1 MILLFERLK
10 YRQALKEYKSIVLGI
25 DKMSYAL
32 LNDLSSPEQFNANE
46 ENVELMILSG
56 ILDLNN
62 LLIRYEEN
70 ALALLSTTVSFSSYH
85 NNVKIFSELLRMK
98 VEVQRDT
105 LQINTMTPVKLAAL
119 TGIDPDSEDAQNT
132 AESAK
137 QRMLLKRQ
145 QTLNKITIKHA
156 ELLRNISSIRSAIR
170 AESIDIITDVD
181 IIKKRHV
188 PRKERKQM
196 KIEIRHINNEE
207 EKNKKV

>member
-25 DKMSYAL
+25 DKMSFAL

-56 ILDLNN
+56 ILDLND

-70 ALALLSTTVSFSSYH
+70 VLALLSTTVSFSSFH

-105 LQINTMTPVKLAAL
+105 LQINTISSAKLQAL
-119 TGIDPDSEDAQNT
+119 MGPMEDDEVDEKVET
-132 AESAK
+132 TK
-137 QRMLLKRQ
+137 QRMMLKRQ
-145 QTLNKITIKHA
+145 QTLTKIAMKHA
-156 ELLRNISSIRSAIR
+156 ELLRNVSSIRSAIR

-207 EKNKKV
+207 EKNKKE

>member
-25 DKMSYAL
+25 DKMSFAL

-46 ENVELMILSG
+46 ENVELMILSS
-56 ILDLNN
+56 ILDLND

-105 LQINTMTPVKLAAL
+105 IRIHTMSPAKLGAL
-119 TGIDPDSEDAQNT
+119 TGMDPDREDVQNA
-132 AESAK
+132 AESTK
-137 QRMLLKRQ
+137 QKMMVNRQ
-145 QTLNKITIKHA
+145 KTLTNISIKHA

-170 AESIDIITDVD
+170 AESIDIVTDVD

-196 KIEIRHINNEE
+196 KIEIHQINKD
-207 EKNKKV
+207 EKNKKE

>member
-1 MILLFERLK
+1 VILLFERLK
-10 YRQALKEYKSIVLGI
+10 YRQALKEYKSIVSGI
-25 DKMSYAL
+25 DKLSFAL

-56 ILDLNN
+56 ILDLND

-70 ALALLSTTVSFSSYH
+70 ALSLLSTTVSFSSYH
-85 NNVKIFSELLRMK
+85 NNVKISSELLRMK

-105 LQINTMTPVKLAAL
+105 LQINTLSTATKLGAL
-119 TGIDPDSEDAQNT
+119 NPDDEDAQNA
-132 AESAK
+132 AEK
-137 QRMLLKRQ
+137 TTQRMMFKRQ
-145 QTLNKITIKHA
+145 KTLTNIAMKHA
-156 ELLRNISSIRSAIR
+156 ELLRNVSSIRSAIR
-170 AESIDIITDVD
+170 AESIDIVTDVD

-207 EKNKKV
+207 EKNKKE

>member
-10 YRQALKEYKSIVLGI
+10 YRQALKEYKSIVSGI
-25 DKMSYAL
+25 DKLSFAL

-56 ILDLNN
+56 ILDLND

-70 ALALLSTTVSFSSYH
+70 ALSLLSTTVSFSSYH

-105 LQINTMTPVKLAAL
+105 LQINTLSTATKLGAL
-119 TGIDPDSEDAQNT
+119 NPDVEDAQNV
-132 AESAK
+132 AEK
-137 QRMLLKRQ
+137 TTQRMMFKRQ
-145 QTLNKITIKHA
+145 KTLTNIAMKHA

-170 AESIDIITDVD
+170 AESIDIVTDVD

-207 EKNKKV
+207 EKNKKE

>member
-1 MILLFERLK
+1 VILLFERLK
-10 YRQALKEYKSIVLGI
+10 YRQALKEYKSIVSGI
-25 DKMSYAL
+25 DKLSFAL

-46 ENVELMILSG
+46 ENIELMILSG
-56 ILDLNN
+56 ILDLND

-70 ALALLSTTVSFSSYH
+70 ALSLLSTTVSFSSYH

-105 LQINTMTPVKLAAL
+105 LQINTLSTATKLGAL
-119 TGIDPDSEDAQNT
+119 NSDDEDAQDM
-132 AESAK
+132 AEK
-137 QRMLLKRQ
+137 TTQRMMFKRQ
-145 QTLNKITIKHA
+145 KTLTNIAMKHA
-156 ELLRNISSIRSAIR
+156 ELLRNVSSIRSAIR
-170 AESIDIITDVD
+170 AESIDIVTDVD

-207 EKNKKV
+207 EKNKKE

>member
-10 YRQALKEYKSIVLGI
+10 YRQALKEYKSIVSGI
-25 DKMSYAL
+25 DKLSFAL
-32 LNDLSSPEQFNANE
+32 LNDLSSPDQFNANE

-56 ILDLNN
+56 ILDLND

-85 NNVKIFSELLRMK
+85 NNIKIFSELLRMK

-105 LQINTMTPVKLAAL
+105 LQINTLSTATKLGAL
-119 TGIDPDSEDAQNT
+119 NPDVEDAQNV
-132 AESAK
+132 AEK
-137 QRMLLKRQ
+137 TTQRMMFKRQ
-145 QTLNKITIKHA
+145 KTLTSIAMKHA

-170 AESIDIITDVD
+170 AESIDIVTDVD

-207 EKNKKV
+207 EKNKKE

>member
-10 YRQALKEYKSIVLGI
+10 YRQALKEYKSIVSGI
-25 DKMSYAL
+25 DKLSFAL

-56 ILDLNN
+56 ILDLND

-105 LQINTMTPVKLAAL
+105 LQINTLSTATKLGAL
-119 TGIDPDSEDAQNT
+119 NPDVEDAQNT
-132 AESAK
+132 AEK
-137 QRMLLKRQ
+137 TTQRMMFKRQ
-145 QTLNKITIKHA
+145 KTLTNIAMKHA
-156 ELLRNISSIRSAIR
+156 ELLRNVSSIRSAIR
-170 AESIDIITDVD
+170 AESIDVVTDVD

-207 EKNKKV
+207 EKNKKE

>member
-1 MILLFERLK
+1 VILLFERLK
-10 YRQALKEYKSIVLGI
+10 YRQALKEYKSIVSGI
-25 DKMSYAL
+25 DKLSFAL

-56 ILDLNN
+56 ILDLND

-70 ALALLSTTVSFSSYH
+70 ALSLLSTTVSFSSYH

-105 LQINTMTPVKLAAL
+105 LQINTLSTATKLGAL
-119 TGIDPDSEDAQNT
+119 NSDDEDAQDM
-132 AESAK
+132 AEK
-137 QRMLLKRQ
+137 TTQRMMFKRQ
-145 QTLNKITIKHA
+145 KTLTNIAMKHA
-156 ELLRNISSIRSAIR
+156 ELLRNVSSIRSAIR
-170 AESIDIITDVD
+170 AESIDIVTDVD

-207 EKNKKV
+207 EKNKKE

>member
-1 MILLFERLK
+1 VILLFERLK
-10 YRQALKEYKSIVLGI
+10 YRQALKEYKSIVSGI
-25 DKMSYAL
+25 DKLSFAL

-56 ILDLNN
+56 ILDLND

-70 ALALLSTTVSFSSYH
+70 ALSLLSTTVSFSSYH

-105 LQINTMTPVKLAAL
+105 LQINTLSTATKLGAL
-119 TGIDPDSEDAQNT
+119 NPDDEDAQNA
-132 AESAK
+132 AEK
-137 QRMLLKRQ
+137 TTQRMMFKRQ
-145 QTLNKITIKHA
+145 KTLTNIAMKHA
-156 ELLRNISSIRSAIR
+156 ELLRNVSSIRSAIR
-170 AESIDIITDVD
+170 AESIDIVTDVD

-207 EKNKKV
+207 EKNKKE

>member
-1 MILLFERLK
+1 VILLFERLK
-10 YRQALKEYKSIVLGI
+10 YRQALKEYKSIVSGI
-25 DKMSYAL
+25 DKLSFAL

-46 ENVELMILSG
+46 ENIELMILSG
-56 ILDLNN
+56 ILDLND

-70 ALALLSTTVSFSSYH
+70 ALSLLSTTVSFSSYH

-105 LQINTMTPVKLAAL
+105 LQINTLSTATKLGAL
-119 TGIDPDSEDAQNT
+119 NSDDEDAQDM
-132 AESAK
+132 AEK
-137 QRMLLKRQ
+137 TTQRMMFKRQ
-145 QTLNKITIKHA
+145 KTLTNIAMKHA
-156 ELLRNISSIRSAIR
+156 ELLRNVSSIRSAIR
-170 AESIDIITDVD
+170 AESIDVVTDVD

-207 EKNKKV
+207 EKNKKE

>member
-10 YRQALKEYKSIVLGI
+10 YRQALKEYKSIVSGI
-25 DKMSYAL
+25 DKLSFAL

-56 ILDLNN
+56 ILDLND

-105 LQINTMTPVKLAAL
+105 LQINTLSTATKLGAL
-119 TGIDPDSEDAQNT
+119 NPDVEDAQNA
-132 AESAK
+132 AEK
-137 QRMLLKRQ
+137 TTQRMMFKRQ
-145 QTLNKITIKHA
+145 KTLTNIAMKHA
-156 ELLRNISSIRSAIR
+156 ELLRNVSSIRSAIR
-170 AESIDIITDVD
+170 AESIDIVTDVD

-207 EKNKKV
+207 EKNKKE

>member
-10 YRQALKEYKSIVLGI
+10 YRQALKEYKSIVSGI
-25 DKMSYAL
+25 DKLSFAL

-56 ILDLNN
+56 ILDLND

-70 ALALLSTTVSFSSYH
+70 ALSLLSTTVSFSSYH

-105 LQINTMTPVKLAAL
+105 LQINTLSTATKLGAL
-119 TGIDPDSEDAQNT
+119 NPDVEDAQNM
-132 AESAK
+132 AEK
-137 QRMLLKRQ
+137 TTQRMMFKRQ
-145 QTLNKITIKHA
+145 KTLTNIAMKHA

-170 AESIDIITDVD
+170 AESIDIVTDVD

-207 EKNKKV
+207 EKNKKE

>member
-10 YRQALKEYKSIVLGI
+10 YRQALKEYKSIVSGI
-25 DKMSYAL
+25 DKLSFAL

-56 ILDLNN
+56 ILDLND

-70 ALALLSTTVSFSSYH
+70 ALSLLSTTVSFSSYH

-105 LQINTMTPVKLAAL
+105 LQINTLSTATKLGAL
-119 TGIDPDSEDAQNT
+119 NPDVEDAQNV
-132 AESAK
+132 AEK
-137 QRMLLKRQ
+137 TTQRMMFKRQ
-145 QTLNKITIKHA
+145 KTLTNIAMKHA
-156 ELLRNISSIRSAIR
+156 ELLRNVSSIRSAIR
-170 AESIDIITDVD
+170 AESIDVVTDVD

-207 EKNKKV
+207 EKNKKE